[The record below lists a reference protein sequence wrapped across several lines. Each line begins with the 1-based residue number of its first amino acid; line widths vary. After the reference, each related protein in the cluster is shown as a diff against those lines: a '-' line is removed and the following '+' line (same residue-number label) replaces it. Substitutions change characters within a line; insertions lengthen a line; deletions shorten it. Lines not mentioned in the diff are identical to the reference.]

1 LREQPFSLPNNQSKR
16 WVAHTLINYFL
27 HISSYY
33 LSLTHYFLFI
43 TFYQLLT
50 YIQDIP
56 MTDFIRPEF
65 TPDFLTTYLGYHLQF
80 FRSGRAKI
88 SFQITPHKKVEFY
101 ADCPKRDRQG
111 LLRQKKRSGA
121 AIPQHFDLIATLL
134 STAPDAKVFRLH
146 AKGDNNATAD
156 NAHLLVSLDQAALWL
171 VMSEVTHQW
180 ELTPLLAQ
188 VLLEGKGK
196 RLGEASIFNEYMPTY
211 EHDWQDA
218 EFGLEDY
225 TVGSRLL
232 GDAPVLSAV
241 AAPPPA
247 PRLVQNASVR
257 PIIVQH
263 DCVSDDPDDD
273 PIFFTDPT
281 CEDAEDV
288 PFASPPAKVPQR
300 ILTNGTSTLYDKG
313 VLWAE
318 VQGSR

>member
-1 LREQPFSLPNNQSKR
+1 
-16 WVAHTLINYFL
+16 
-27 HISSYY
+27 
-33 LSLTHYFLFI
+33 
-43 TFYQLLT
+43 
-50 YIQDIP
+50 

-65 TPDFLTTYLGYHLQF
+65 TPDILTTYLGYHLQF

-101 ADCPKRDRQG
+101 ADRPKRDRQG

-121 AIPQHFDLIATLL
+121 ALPKHFDLIATLL
-134 STAPDAKVFRLH
+134 RDVPDAKVFRLH
-146 AKGDNNATAD
+146 AKGNNNATAD
-156 NAHLLVSLDQAALWL
+156 NAHLLVSLEQATLWL

-232 GDAPVLSAV
+232 AGAPVLPALTAV
-241 AAPPPA
+241 PKRPPVA
-247 PRLVQNASVR
+247 GLVQKTSVR

-263 DCVSDDPDDD
+263 DCVPDDPDDD
-273 PIFFTDPT
+273 PILFTDPLW
-281 CEDAEDV
+281 DHAEDV
-288 PFASPPAKVPQR
+288 PFTSPPAKVPPQVMKK
-300 ILTNGTSTLYDKG
+300 GTSTLYDKG
-313 VLWAE
+313 GLWE
-318 VQGSR
+318 QVQGAR

>member
-1 LREQPFSLPNNQSKR
+1 
-16 WVAHTLINYFL
+16 
-27 HISSYY
+27 
-33 LSLTHYFLFI
+33 
-43 TFYQLLT
+43 
-50 YIQDIP
+50 

-88 SFQITPHKKVEFY
+88 SFQLTPHKKVEFY

-111 LLRQKKRSGA
+111 LLRQKKRSVA
-121 AIPQHFDLIATLL
+121 AIPKHFELIATLL

-146 AKGDNNATAD
+146 AKGNNNATAD
-156 NAHLLVSLDQAALWL
+156 NAHLMVSLEQATLWL

-232 GDAPVLSAV
+232 GDAPVLSALAAVPKRPPV
-241 AAPPPA
+241 AGLARKA
-247 PRLVQNASVR
+247 GSR

-273 PIFFTDPT
+273 PILFTDPL
-281 CEDAEDV
+281 CDHAEDIPYANPLPKV
-288 PFASPPAKVPQR
+288 SPQVMKK
-300 ILTNGTSTLYDKG
+300 GTSTLYDKG
-313 VLWAE
+313 GLWSQ
-318 VQGSR
+318 VQAGR

>member
-1 LREQPFSLPNNQSKR
+1 
-16 WVAHTLINYFL
+16 
-27 HISSYY
+27 
-33 LSLTHYFLFI
+33 
-43 TFYQLLT
+43 
-50 YIQDIP
+50 

-121 AIPQHFDLIATLL
+121 ALPKHFDLIATLL
-134 STAPDAKVFRLH
+134 RDVPDAKVFRLH
-146 AKGDNNATAD
+146 AKGNNNATAD
-156 NAHLLVSLDQAALWL
+156 NAHLLVSLEQATLWL

-232 GDAPVLSAV
+232 AGAPVLPALTAV
-241 AAPPPA
+241 PKRPPA
-247 PRLVQNASVR
+247 VR
-257 PIIVQH
+257 RVYRQEDEI
-263 DCVSDDPDDD
+263 DDYDDPF
-273 PIFFTDPT
+273 FFTDPPHDDDD
-281 CEDAEDV
+281 EDALFV
-288 PFASPPAKVPQR
+288 SPPPMTAQHTRK
-300 ILTNGTSTLYDKG
+300 NETSTPYNKER
-313 VLWAE
+313 LWE
-318 VQGSR
+318 QVQAGR

>member
-1 LREQPFSLPNNQSKR
+1 
-16 WVAHTLINYFL
+16 
-27 HISSYY
+27 
-33 LSLTHYFLFI
+33 
-43 TFYQLLT
+43 
-50 YIQDIP
+50 

-65 TPDFLTTYLGYHLQF
+65 TPDILTTYLGYHLQF
-80 FRSGRAKI
+80 FRSGRAKV
-88 SFQITPHKKVEFY
+88 SLQITPQRKVEFY

-111 LLRQKKRSGA
+111 LLRQKTRSVA
-121 AIPQHFDLIATLL
+121 ALPKHFDLIATLL
-134 STAPDAKVFRLH
+134 RDVPDAKVFRLH

-232 GDAPVLSAV
+232 AGAPVLSAL
-241 AAPPPA
+241 AAPPQA
-247 PRLVQNASVR
+247 PRPAHKASVR
-257 PIIVQH
+257 PIIAPPSPQIASPQRPPAARRVYRREDEIEDH
-263 DCVSDDPDDD
+263 GDP
-273 PIFFTDPT
+273 FFCTDQP
-281 CEDAEDV
+281 CDHAEDI
-288 PFASPPAKVPQR
+288 PYANPLPKVPPQVMK
-300 ILTNGTSTLYDKG
+300 NGTSTLYDKG
-313 VLWAE
+313 GLWE
-318 VQGSR
+318 QVQAGR